1 MAGMLRPQDLELISS
16 ESEAQ
21 KMDEERRIKQKKEQQ
36 QSDLRAAF
44 LSQEVHPEVIE
55 RINNAVSIA
64 AKQGLHQLQVM
75 TFPSKY
81 CTDGG
86 RSINVADPDWPST
99 LDGFAKK
106 AYEFY
111 AKELRPLG
119 YKLHAEIINF
129 PDGLPGDVAMY
140 LKW

>member
-21 KMDEERRIKQKKEQQ
+21 KMDEERRIKQRKEQQ

-64 AKQGLHQLQVM
+64 AKQGFHQLQVM

-111 AKELRPLG
+111 VKELRPLG